1 MLDLVALDGG
11 ALVDHR
17 LEQVAQFGLVPWPV
31 LELMELAAQD
41 RVPIDAEG
49 LEERTA
55 GGHHAQLFIE
65 DQQGLADRVD
75 DVLRLDAGATEQAVE
90 VVEVHPVPHLGTQF
104 LERRLKGKYEPVME
118 PHETKLGGVVRQR
131 LPTGS
136 FVPVACVNG
145 PRPDQE
151 PIRPWP
157 IGWTKATRRWTA
169 SEPPK
174 AAAAAPSTKAMNAST
189 DALEAVLAV

>member
-17 LEQVAQFGLVPWPV
+17 LEQVAQVGVVPLPV
-31 LELMELAAQD
+31 LELIEMAAQD
-41 RVPIDAEG
+41 RVPVNAEG

-55 GGHHAQLFIE
+55 GGHHAQLLIE

-75 DVLRLDAGATEQAVE
+75 DALAPGHGRPEQAVE

-118 PHETKLGGVVRQR
+118 PHETKLGGMFVTT
-131 LPTGS
+131 PPNGS
-136 FVPVACVNG
+136 F
-145 PRPDQE
+145 R
-151 PIRPWP
+151 
-157 IGWTKATRRWTA
+157 
-169 SEPPK
+169 
-174 AAAAAPSTKAMNAST
+174 
-189 DALEAVLAV
+189 